1 MGGFVK
7 KDKTLRPEDSH
18 SADEEYMTLHLE
30 DFYSADEEYEFPITE
45 KEILDKSKADGI
57 AKGLALVQIG
67 WFGLQCI
74 ARLAEG

>member
-7 KDKTLRPEDSH
+7 EDKTLRPEDFS
-18 SADEEYMTLHLE
+18 SADEG
-30 DFYSADEEYEFPITE
+30 YEFPITE
-45 KEILDKSKADGI
+45 EEILDKSKADGI
-57 AKGLALVQIG
+57 AKALALVQIG